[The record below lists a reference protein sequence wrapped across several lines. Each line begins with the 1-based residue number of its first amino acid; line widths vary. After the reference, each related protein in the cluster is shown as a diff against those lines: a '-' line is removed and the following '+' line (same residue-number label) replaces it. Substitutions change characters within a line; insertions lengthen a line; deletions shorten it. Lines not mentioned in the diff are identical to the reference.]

1 MIFNYIDCF
10 NGIFI
15 SSFNILYGISDHF
28 AEKVISAPIIL
39 LLMLVLAQLIRASLP
54 KSLTL
59 ELRLFSI
66 YLHASLHAILYP
78 LMILVGWSL
87 FLIKSLAFFNNSE
100 ARITTDVVPSPT
112 SLS

>member
-1 MIFNYIDCF
+1 MGYLSPALTYYMASVTILLKK
-10 NGIFI
+10 
-15 SSFNILYGISDHF
+15 SF
-28 AEKVISAPIIL
+28 SAPIIL

-59 ELRLFSI
+59 ALRLFSI